1 MMHLSSTGQ
10 QQYPNSGPPPGS
22 MPMKNQPVSFNQ
34 PPYGGGPQYNFQQ
47 QMRPNIN
54 QNQYRQLPQQG
65 MPQMQQQQPQGMA
78 QMQQQPPQGMAQM
91 QQQPPQGMAQM
102 QQQPPQG
109 MAQMQ
114 QQPSQ
119 GMAQMQQ
126 QPPQGMAQMQQQPP
140 QGMAQMQQQQ
150 QQPPAMRQPMSPQ
163 QPAQQVMPPMAPL
176 QAQPSMTKSAGMVQK
191 PPVSPNIPPLAGPS
205 PKTVGEQCPTYR
217 YTVDNNFV
225 EFHTVPGNCKM

>member
-1 MMHLSSTGQ
+1 MMHLSLTGQ
-10 QQYPNSGPPPGS
+10 QQYPNSGAPQGS

-34 PPYGGGPQYNFQQ
+34 PPYGGGPLYNFQQ

-54 QNQYRQLPQQG
+54 QNQYRPPPPQG
-65 MPQMQQQQPQGMA
+65 MPQMQQQPPQGMP

-91 QQQPPQGMAQM
+91 QQQPPQGMPQM

-109 MAQMQ
+109 M
-114 QQPSQ
+114 P
-119 GMAQMQQ
+119 QMQQ
-126 QPPQGMAQMQQQPP
+126 QPPQGMP
-140 QGMAQMQQQQ
+140 QIQQ
-150 QQPPAMRQPMSPQ
+150 QQPPMRQPMPPQ
-163 QPAQQVMPPMAPL
+163 QPPQQAMPPTAPL
-176 QAQPSMTKSAGMVQK
+176 QAQPSMTNSASMVQK
-191 PPVSPNIPPLAGPS
+191 PPVSPNIPPLGGSS